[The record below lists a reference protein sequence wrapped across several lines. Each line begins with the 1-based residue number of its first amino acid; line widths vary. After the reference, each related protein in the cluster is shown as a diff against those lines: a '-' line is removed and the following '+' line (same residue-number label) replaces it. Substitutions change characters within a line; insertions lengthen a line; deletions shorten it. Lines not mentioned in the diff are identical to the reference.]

1 MVKLVPVDRQ
11 NAAEILHLQVK
22 EEQRAFVASNG
33 QSLAEAETA
42 LAAGGRAF
50 PFGIYAGE
58 QAVGFL
64 MVGFGTDEEWIDPP
78 AVAHGNYSLWRLM
91 IDEGYQHRGYGAAAL
106 QLALDWMRTLPCGP
120 AEYCWVSYVPHNKGA
135 RELYKRFGFCETG
148 EMTGGESI
156 AVRKL

>member
-50 PFGIYAGE
+50 F
-58 QAVGFL
+58 
-64 MVGFGTDEEWIDPP
+64 
-78 AVAHGNYSLWRLM
+78 
-91 IDEGYQHRGYGAAAL
+91 
-106 QLALDWMRTLPCGP
+106 
-120 AEYCWVSYVPHNKGA
+120 
-135 RELYKRFGFCETG
+135 
-148 EMTGGESI
+148 
-156 AVRKL
+156 